1 MQRSNSAEVI
11 AVRQKSASRRLNS
24 YVKEIIFAAV
34 VVLCAAAVAGAQT
47 VSTLYT
53 FVGGKTSGAGIASKS
68 LPAARGRIT
77 GR

>member
-34 VVLCAAAVAGAQT
+34 VVLCAAT